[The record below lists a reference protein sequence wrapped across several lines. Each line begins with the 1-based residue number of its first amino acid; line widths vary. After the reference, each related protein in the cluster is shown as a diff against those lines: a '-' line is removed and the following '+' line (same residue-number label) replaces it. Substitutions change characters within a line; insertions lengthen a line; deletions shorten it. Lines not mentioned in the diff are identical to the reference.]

1 MGDTGNSL
9 EESRSLKTNGAE
21 VQEKKPASPNT
32 VKDNGRLLGWAHVH
46 LFTRGVQYNG
56 KSRDSENLGF
66 NPRLF

>member
-46 LFTRGVQYNG
+46 LLQGECSITG
-56 KSRDSENLGF
+56 KAGILKT
-66 NPRLF
+66 